1 VSRGEFPRQR
11 IHRLLDL
18 FAGHHCNRILPAWRL
33 PSWNDTPQTSLIG
46 RYDKDA
52 EICLCE
58 H

>member
-1 VSRGEFPRQR
+1 
-11 IHRLLDL
+11 LLDL